1 MSNTECRFS
10 DRYQI
15 ETPEG
20 FKDFSGIGKIKEKQS
35 LVRILLE
42 DDNYIDVNLG
52 HIFIVDGIDINVK
65 DLVVG
70 ECLETKFGYKK
81 IKDISILEFYDYVFD
96 ILEVESSDNSYYA
109 NDIKN
114 HNCKFLGSSDT
125 LVDNDILERTT
136 FQDPVSTKWS
146 GLLKIYERPISGVK
160 YILGIDASK
169 GTGRDY
175 SVIQVLKLLDQY
187 NVKQVAVFRYNK
199 VDTLDFAQY
208 CISVSKY
215 YNHSEMMIENN
226 GEGAEVANFIWYEYE
241 YDKIVNCDKKG
252 LGIRSTRKSKLSAN
266 LLLKRYLEN
275 KWLELVDKDT
285 IEELSKYIEVKPN
298 VFQAETRMTHDDCVT
313 SLLWGLY
320 FIESGHY
327 EEKDEDTKEIDE
339 KFVIEEETPII
350 FVS

>member
-10 DRYQI
+10 NRYEI
-15 ETPEG
+15 ETSEG
-20 FKDFSGIGKIKEKQS
+20 FRDFAGIGKIKTKQS
-35 LVRILLE
+35 LVRVVLV
-42 DDNYIDVNLG
+42 DDTYIDVNLG
-52 HIFIVDGIDINVK
+52 HVFIVSGVDIKVK

-70 ECLETKFGYKK
+70 EFLETKDGLKEIKK
-81 IKDISILEFYDYVFD
+81 IELLNKYDYVFD

-109 NDIKN
+109 NNIKN

-125 LVDNDILERTT
+125 LVDSDVLERTR
-136 FQDPVSTKWS
+136 FDDPVSTKWG
-146 GLLKIYERPISGVK
+146 GLLKIYEKPKKGVL
-160 YILGIDASK
+160 YILGIDSSK

-175 SVIQVLKLLDQY
+175 SVIQVLKITNQY

-199 VDTLDFAQY
+199 VDTLDFAKY
-208 CISVSKY
+208 CISVSSY
-215 YNHSEMMIENN
+215 YNNAEIMIENN
-226 GEGAEVANFIWYEYE
+226 GEGGEVANFIWYEYE
-241 YDKIVNCDKKG
+241 YDKILNCDRKG
-252 LGIRSTRKSKLSAN
+252 LGIRSTRKSKLTAN

-275 KWLELVDKDT
+275 KWLELVDRDT

-320 FIESGHY
+320 YIESGFY
-327 EEKDEDTKEIDE
+327 EGKDEETKEIEDE
-339 KFVIEEETPII
+339 FIIEEETPII